1 MKKKIYRERYYYGE
15 KQVIPNV
22 AETIKVDTNIEISGA
37 EQVKIKSVKKTKDY
51 RKKKS
56 DK

>member
-1 MKKKIYRERYYYGE
+1 MKKKVYRERYYYGE
-15 KQVIPNV
+15 KQIIPNT
-22 AETIKVDTNIEISGA
+22 AETIKVDTNIEFPDA
-37 EQVKIKSVKKTKDY
+37 KQVKIKAVKKTKDY